1 MIHTQG
7 TEIVKR
13 TNEHLHAPDEQEE
26 ESEGLPD
33 SSHHIVGECL
43 QTVTEGTAAK
53 LPKLD
58 SLKRTIQR
66 QRVRQQAAH
75 STGRVQAVVQRRAVP
90 PVRLGSGDTEDP
102 HLRNSA
108 EPGDAAAVQCL
119 VG

>member
-1 MIHTQG
+1 M
-7 TEIVKR
+7 KR
-13 TNEHLHAPDEQEE
+13 KARDSQN
-26 ESEGLPD
+26 

-43 QTVTEGTAAK
+43 ETVTEGTAAK

-66 QRVRQQAAH
+66 QRVRQQAAPVQPTFSGAAH

-90 PVRLGSGDTEDP
+90 PVRLGSGYTEVP

-108 EPGDAAAVQCL
+108 ELGDAAAVQCL